1 MTMDIPDPSLV
12 VLIGPSGAG
21 KTTFARKHFRPTE
34 ILGSD
39 AFRALVADDE
49 AAPDAGPDA
58 FQALRL
64 VAARRLRRGRLTVID
79 ATNVLPGARRPL
91 VGLARGN
98 RLPAVAIVF
107 DLPERV
113 RQERNR
119 LHRALAPQVLDR
131 QADAMRHTL
140 GLLAQEGF
148 APVYVLDSEQAVAE
162 AVVARHPAPAQDPAA
177 ERQDHAPRQLELL
190 DG

>member
-1 MTMDIPDPSLV
+1 MTIDIPDPSLV

-21 KTTFARKHFRPTE
+21 KTTFARQHFRPTE
-34 ILGSD
+34 VLGSD

-49 AAPDAGPDA
+49 AALDAGPDA
-58 FQALRL
+58 FQALRF

-91 VGLARGN
+91 VGLARSN

-119 LHRALAPQVLDR
+119 RHRVLAPEVLDR
-131 QADAMRHTL
+131 QAEAMRHTVSR
-140 GLLAQEGF
+140 LAQEGF
-148 APVYVLDSEQAVAE
+148 EPVYVLDSEQAVAD
-162 AVVARHPAPAQDPAA
+162 AVVQRRPPPAA
-177 ERQDHAPRQLELL
+177 EPAAEPQDGAPRQLDLL
-190 DG
+190 DA